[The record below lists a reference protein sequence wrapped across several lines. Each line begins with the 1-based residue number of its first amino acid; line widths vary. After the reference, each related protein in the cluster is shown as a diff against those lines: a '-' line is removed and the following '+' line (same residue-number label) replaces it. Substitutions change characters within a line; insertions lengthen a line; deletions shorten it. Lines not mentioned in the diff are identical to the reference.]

1 MTGQSV
7 ALDQS
12 RPSLYIAK
20 SIMHLSD
27 NTFLAS
33 LSRRTAHNLPG
44 LLASVENVLFP
55 SKEALQK
62 VEISG
67 NIHSSFKCCP

>member
-1 MTGQSV
+1 
-7 ALDQS
+7 
-12 RPSLYIAK
+12 
-20 SIMHLSD
+20 MHLSD